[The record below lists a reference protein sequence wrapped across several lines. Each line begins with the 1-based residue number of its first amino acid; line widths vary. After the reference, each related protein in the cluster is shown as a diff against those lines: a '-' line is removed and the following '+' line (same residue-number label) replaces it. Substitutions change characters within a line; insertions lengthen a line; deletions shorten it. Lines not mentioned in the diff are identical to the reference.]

1 MWTNVSSV
9 LKVSDIIDTNGISP
23 TEIPKRIWETV
34 FYFQNYVDEILKNLW
49 TDLRIDWWAN
59 DNQLYTV
66 VDVRNLRWLNNNQIK
81 SLFSN
86 NFAIDIESNEWIE
99 KVNDF
104 YQSAIDFI
112 EKRYWK
118 KVPSEVRNRKIL
130 DVSDI
135 KTILD
140 STWQWVSWIFYC
152 AISKVMFSIIPAQN
166 DVRISGIGKIHQEIS
181 EYIANPLHSTEEI
194 AEWVEEWKITIDE
207 TWFAVPVV
215 LYHRKKEL
223 ESIYWKEMWNS
234 EYKSMDDFKD
244 LHWFTLEMDSKN
256 PLDMILILQR
266 YYFILRD
273 RAKIKKDD
281 DWLEIDIENKN
292 MISLEDLE
300 KYKDN
305 IDPDFYEILYEAI
318 RKSQSKSAKKQEEK
332 WTNKEYKDIKIT
344 TKFRSSNPKWRYLSD
359 VYSWTE
365 FKFTQKWNNNEKWLS
380 FHPIFDYKKRLRE
393 LTRVFGFVTKF
404 DLVFFVNEFFDKLDE
419 NLMKKWKKRW
429 TYLRELVEDLKSPP
443 WNLLWR
449 DFNYIANSENNLLE
463 IKKALFRHFEA
474 ELVKVKMTENSRT
487 YFYAHKSYFKLAPDL
502 QPQLTKI

>member
-1 MWTNVSSV
+1 MWTNVSSA
-9 LKVSDIIDTNGISP
+9 LKVSDIIEANGISP
-23 TEIPKRIWETV
+23 IEIPKHIWETV
-34 FYFQNYVDEILKNLW
+34 FHFQDYVDVILKNLW
-49 TDLRIDWWAN
+49 TDLKIVWWVN
-59 DNQLYTV
+59 DNQPYTI
-66 VDVRNLRWLNNNQIK
+66 VDVRNLRWLNNHQIK

-99 KVNDF
+99 KINGF
-104 YQSAIDFI
+104 YQNAIDFI
-112 EKRYWK
+112 ERRYWK
-118 KVPSEVRNRKIL
+118 KVPSEVKSRKIWNT
-130 DVSDI
+130 SDI
-135 KTILD
+135 KMILD

-152 AISKVMFSIIPAQN
+152 AISKIIFSMIPTQN
-166 DVRISGIGKIHQEIS
+166 DVRISGIGRIHQEIS
-181 EYIANPLHSTEEI
+181 EYIANPIHSREEI
-194 AEWVEEWKITIDE
+194 AEWVEEWRITIDE
-207 TWFAVPVV
+207 TWWTVPIM

-223 ESIYWKEMWNS
+223 DSIYWKEMWNS
-234 EYKSMDDFKD
+234 DYKNIDDFKD
-244 LHWFTLEMDSKN
+244 LHWFTLEVGSQSS
-256 PLDMILILQR
+256 LDIILILQK
-266 YYFILRD
+266 YYFILKD

-281 DWLEIDIENKN
+281 EEVEIDIENKN
-292 MISLEDLE
+292 MVSLEDLE
-300 KYKDN
+300 KYRQYIN
-305 IDPDFYEILYEAI
+305 SDFYEILYEAI
-318 RKSQSKSAKKQEEK
+318 RKSQSKSLKKQEEK

-344 TKFRSSNPKWRYLSD
+344 LKFRSSNPKWKYLWD

-393 LTRVFGFVTKF
+393 LTRIFGFVTKF

-487 YFYAHKSYFKLAPDL
+487 YFYAHKSYFKLAPDI
-502 QPQLTKI
+502 QPQLIQI